1 MAVAN
6 LSASPL
12 VLNAPEFGA
21 PEAGFYSILSAESL
35 VTERPSMGVPK
46 MVSFHNWT
54 IPPNW
59 EQPVIEEVA
68 HRTEIITSRDG
79 TEQRIAQRVTP
90 RYSFRFSV
98 RVWRQRAAELER
110 LLAKRQA
117 FNYGFA
123 HPRATV
129 LSDRG
134 HPAAEGF
141 IGRLDREAAVTAR
154 TDRVLEMDVSVLVNP
169 GVYARDYMVGYT
181 HPAADVIHNGKEV
194 LTLKPNWADQTR
206 MTFSQMSEI
215 LDRQRGVNDFNTPER
230 FTNRLIQCGFMLR
243 NEAQENRLR
252 GLFER
257 MRGQQGEFYMADP
270 LSGQISLSANIPSGA
285 TSITVPGKDLF
296 ERFQSEAIYRNI
308 AIRTAAGMV
317 YRRVSSITLVSG
329 NSRINLAAS
338 LPAIPL
344 QEIIG
349 IQWLLKVRF
358 AADTLLFQWETDTLA
373 RVTLNLRALE
383 DG

>member
-1 MAVAN
+1 
-6 LSASPL
+6 
-12 VLNAPEFGA
+12 
-21 PEAGFYSILSAESL
+21 
-35 VTERPSMGVPK
+35 
-46 MVSFHNWT
+46 
-54 IPPNW
+54 
-59 EQPVIEEVA
+59 
-68 HRTEIITSRDG
+68 
-79 TEQRIAQRVTP
+79 
-90 RYSFRFSV
+90 
-98 RVWRQRAAELER
+98 
-110 LLAKRQA
+110 
-117 FNYGFA
+117 
-123 HPRATV
+123 
-129 LSDRG
+129 
-134 HPAAEGF
+134 
-141 IGRLDREAAVTAR
+141 
-154 TDRVLEMDVSVLVNP
+154 
-169 GVYARDYMVGYT
+169 
-181 HPAADVIHNGKEV
+181 
-194 LTLKPNWADQTR
+194 
-206 MTFSQMSEI
+206 
-215 LDRQRGVNDFNTPER
+215 
-230 FTNRLIQCGFMLR
+230 MLR

-329 NSRINLAAS
+329 NSRMNLAAS